1 MCLKLFLVIL
11 RHFSNVSNVPL
22 GGRVESQIV
31 PLRDALTS
39 ELHSC
44 VSAFD
49 FFWCL
54 CTSMC
59 VWVIIIL
66 GDTDGCQ
73 SIVFV
78 HACAFYLCHTLFAY
92 AEDTVC
98 SPQNVC
104 LCVFWVSA
112 SLCPTFLPPSLLSL
126 WFTHINYSHTHTH
139 SVWQGHGRSRVL
151 WMAVLYSVGVAVQ
164 DWPSSGCRY
173 QNMISQQTV

>member
-104 LCVFWVSA
+104 LYVFWVSA
-112 SLCPTFLPPSLLSL
+112 SLCPTFLPISPLPVVHTHKL
-126 WFTHINYSHTHTH
+126 FTHSHTLGLTG
-139 SVWQGHGRSRVL
+139 SREKQGLVDGSFVLSRC
-151 WMAVLYSVGVAVQ
+151 GC
-164 DWPSSGCRY
+164 SGL
-173 QNMISQQTV
+173 T

>member
-78 HACAFYLCHTLFAY
+78 HACAFYLCHTLFVY

-104 LCVFWVSA
+104 
-112 SLCPTFLPPSLLSL
+112 PTFLPISPLPVVHTHKL
-126 WFTHINYSHTHTH
+126 FTHSHTLGLTG
-139 SVWQGHGRSRVL
+139 SREKQGLVDGSFVLSRC
-151 WMAVLYSVGVAVQ
+151 GC
-164 DWPSSGCRY
+164 SGL
-173 QNMISQQTV
+173 T